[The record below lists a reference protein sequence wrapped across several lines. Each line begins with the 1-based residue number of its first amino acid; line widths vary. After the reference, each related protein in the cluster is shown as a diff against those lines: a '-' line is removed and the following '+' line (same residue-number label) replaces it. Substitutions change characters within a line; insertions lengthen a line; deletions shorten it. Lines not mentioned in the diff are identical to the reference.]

1 MNGSVCVL
9 MFVFCVCLTAVI
21 LSGLFANMLIHERL
35 QAYQKARTQGGMTP
49 AQAGCFMAALYGT

>member
-35 QAYQKARTQGGMTP
+35 QTYQEGQNTGRRDAS
-49 AQAGCFMAALYGT
+49 LEN